1 MLSYLLRITSAAA
14 LAVALAGQAAAQV
27 GHDPARSP
35 YRDLRWGQFLS
46 VSAGQAFGK
55 GGSYGLG
62 PHDGPS
68 IWARHEFL
76 ADRALTIGLGAGYAQ
91 LQRNYA
97 DTSLSGQGFRG
108 PVDQNVWFAEGL
120 VQLNLTGNKTWNSV
134 APYIGLGLGL
144 AFGENVPEDRSGY
157 RFGTKFYFAPA
168 VGMRTFLTRRLYVR
182 AEARAIFVNLSYP
195 ALYRTY
201 DPDGLGPMEPLLA
214 NQPLKQWA
222 PTPVLHAGLGYA
234 FRNPFF

>member
-1 MLSYLLRITSAAA
+1 MLSILVRITSAVV
-14 LAVALAGQAAAQV
+14 LAVALAGPVQAQV

-35 YRDLRWGQFLS
+35 YRDLRWGQFISL
-46 VSAGQAFGK
+46 SAGQAFGA
-55 GGSYGLG
+55 GGSHGLG
-62 PHDGPS
+62 PQDGRV

-76 ADRALTIGLGAGYAQ
+76 ADRPLTIGFGAGYAQ
-91 LQRNYA
+91 LQRNFA

-108 PVDQNVWFAEGL
+108 PVDQNVWFAEGVL
-120 VQLNLTGNKTWNSV
+120 QLNLTGGKTWNSL

-157 RFGTKFYFAPA
+157 KFGTKFYFAPA
-168 VGMRTFLTRRLYVR
+168 VGLRTFVTRRLYVR
-182 AEARAIFVNLSYP
+182 AEARAVFWNLSYP

-201 DPDGLGPMEPLLA
+201 DPDGLGPMQPLLA
-214 NQPLKQWA
+214 DQPLKEWA
-222 PTPVLHAGLGYA
+222 PTPMLHAGLGYA